1 MRLKL
6 VSLMVIALLTGCQT
20 TILQHQTKQQKTIES
35 SSEGAHSESAKTEA
49 DSIILPEDDN
59 SIPVKNVEK
68 TAPKPQVIVY
78 KDIWKRIAA
87 NMTFKVPVNNP
98 RVSSQLKWFIRHP
111 RYLQRVSKRASP
123 YIYWVVN
130 QLKQRNMPV
139 ELALLPVIESAYDP
153 FAYSHGQAS
162 GMWQIIPDTA
172 KHLGLRENWWYDGRR
187 DIAASTNAAL
197 DYLEWLDKLFDG
209 NWLNAIAAYNS
220 GQGRVLDAIRY
231 NRRHHRSTD
240 FWSLHLPSETE
251 AYVPRLLALCEVIKH
266 PKKYNIKLPAI
277 PNEPYLQSVNVG
289 SQIDLALAAKLAG
302 VNLKTLYLLNPG
314 FNRWATDP
322 NGPHR
327 LLIPDTQ
334 VEKFKTALHNLPSN
348 KLIQWERH
356 QVINGDTLN
365 KIALKYQTTVKMLL
379 HINHLKGNMIRIGQ
393 HLLVPTSTR
402 NPTKYILSETQRL
415 VQIQSRERGP
425 IKLHY
430 TVRPGDTLWDI
441 GREYHISYKKL
452 ARWNGLSPKDALH
465 RGQKLVIWQRSSGT
479 QGITRKIVYKVHPG
493 DSLSV
498 IANKFNVH
506 ISDLVKWNDLDR
518 HGYLQPGQKLNVY
531 VNITR
536 LNV

>member
-20 TILQHQTKQQKTIES
+20 TILQHQTKQHKSIES
-35 SSEGAHSESAKTEA
+35 SSKGLNSESSQDHA
-49 DSIILPEDDN
+49 DSIVLSEDDN
-59 SIPVKNVEK
+59 SKLGQDTVSPVPE
-68 TAPKPQVIVY
+68 PKVIVY

-87 NMTFKVPVNNP
+87 TMTFKVPVHNA
-98 RVSSQLKWFIRHP
+98 RVRSQLNWFIRHP

-187 DIAASTNAAL
+187 DIAASTTAAL
-197 DYLEWLDKLFDG
+197 DYLEWLNKLFNG

-231 NRRHHRSTD
+231 NRKHHRSTD

-251 AYVPRLLALCEVIKH
+251 AYVPRLLALCEVVKH
-266 PKKYNIKLPAI
+266 PEKYHIKLPTI
-277 PNEPYLQSVNVG
+277 DNEPYLQSVNIG

-302 VNLKTLYLLNPG
+302 INLKTLYLLNPG

-327 LLIPDTQ
+327 LLIPDSR
-334 VEKFKTALHNLPSN
+334 VDRFKSALRALPSN
-348 KLIQWERH
+348 KLIQWKRH
-356 QVINGDTLN
+356 KVVDGDTLN
-365 KIALKYQTTVKMLL
+365 KIAFKYQTTVNMLL

-393 HLLVPTSTR
+393 HLLVPISTR
-402 NPTKYILSETQRL
+402 NPTQYILSETQRL
-415 VQIQSRERGP
+415 AQIQSRERGP

-465 RGQKLVIWQRSSGT
+465 RGQNLVIWQRSAGT
-479 QGITRKIVYKVHPG
+479 KGITRKIVYEVHPG

-506 ISDLVKWNDLDR
+506 ISDLIKWNDLNR